1 MTLLTTPNTS
11 VPTTPLKKI
20 KMDKTLQDL
29 AWRCLPSEVRKGIK
43 WWYKS
48 EYVSD
53 RGYQPTRTMEC
64 LTSLF
69 GHNNLTSDAE
79 GEEMLYVKAKTV
91 REMYAANDRLIAEFI
106 GSEIA
111 KDAAII
117 INNMLRRLYSSKC
130 LPDENYSNVEKLEK
144 NDEPKPAEP
153 KFKVG
158 DKVKAHYPYG
168 DEIGHIQEVM
178 LDGTY
183 DIDFGGGCTGHG
195 ITEDMLEPYTE
206 QKEEKSE
213 HLHAESVENLQ
224 IADEESHLRNLSQET
239 ANCDKEF
246 DTILKDGFRNERRLN
261 IAAMAMQGLLAN
273 SHQEL
278 VDMKIKQVAQL
289 SLEMTD
295 ALIAEA
301 EKGNSDGED

>member
-1 MTLLTTPNTS
+1 MN
-11 VPTTPLKKI
+11 KK
-20 KMDKTLQDL
+20 LQDL
-29 AWRCLPSEVRKGIK
+29 VWSVLPKAFKEEVKELYDGCIKMMDIRPSASQIYANQLSTLEGI
-43 WWYKS
+43 
-48 EYVSD
+48 
-53 RGYQPTRTMEC
+53 
-64 LTSLF
+64 F
-69 GHNNLTSDAE
+69 GIHNLTSDAE

-117 INNMLRRLYSSKC
+117 NNMLRRLYSSKC

-153 KFKVG
+153 
-158 DKVKAHYPYG
+158 
-168 DEIGHIQEVM
+168 
-178 LDGTY
+178 
-183 DIDFGGGCTGHG
+183 
-195 ITEDMLEPYTE
+195 
-206 QKEEKSE
+206 EEN
-213 HLHAESVENLQ
+213 V
-224 IADEESHLRNLSQET
+224 NLSQET
-239 ANCDKEF
+239 ANRDKQF
-246 DTILKDGFRNERRLN
+246 DAILKDRFSKERRLN